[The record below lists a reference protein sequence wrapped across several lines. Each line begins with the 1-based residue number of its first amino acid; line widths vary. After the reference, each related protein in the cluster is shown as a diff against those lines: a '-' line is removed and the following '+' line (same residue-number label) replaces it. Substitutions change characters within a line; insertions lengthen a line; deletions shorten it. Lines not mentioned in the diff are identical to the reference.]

1 MSYGGKVRALPFRA
15 NPDFVMHWYKPLFQQ
30 AGFPVDKGPATIA
43 DLDKMIPALT
53 REQDGKLVQVGMQP
67 WDFYSTAPSL
77 TGSNTLNAW
86 VRAFGGSFYDEQKDV
101 LTFNHPRNIRAVEWF
116 TGWAQRLV
124 ASRVAELSTAVTNG
138 NANVPF
144 FVSRKW
150 AMHPLTPSAMQQ
162 IKKADPSLVTPEFI
176 GAGPMPYEAP
186 GKPGEVT
193 IGGWGVS
200 AVMGSKQVDA
210 AWEFIKYCGAS
221 VDGTLIIART
231 NGLPGWLKSPGLDE
245 IAKDPMQKPYID
257 GIRRAE
263 FAQYGYYVPVGP
275 SYAPLEEAVA
285 GKRTARDALDAMQRE
300 AEVMYDDY
308 KTRFKKK

>member
-1 MSYGGKVRALPFRA
+1 M
-15 NPDFVMHWYKPLFQQ
+15 
-30 AGFPVDKGPATIA
+30 
-43 DLDKMIPALT
+43 T
-53 REQDGKLVQVGMQP
+53 REREGKLVQVGMQP
-67 WDFYSTAPSL
+67 WDFYG
-77 TGSNTLNAW
+77 TGNNTLNAW
-86 VRAFGGSFYDEQKDV
+86 VRAFGGNFYDEQKDE
-101 LTFNHPRNIRAVEWF
+101 LTFNHPRNIRAVEWY
-116 TGWAQRLV
+116 TEWAKRIGADKV
-124 ASRVAELSTAVTNG
+124 TALTTEVTNG
-138 NANVPF
+138 NPNTPF
-144 FVSRKW
+144 FLSRKW
-150 AMHPLTPSAMQQ
+150 AMHPLTPSTMQAL
-162 IKKADPSLVTPEFI
+162 KKADPSLVTPDLI

-193 IGGWGVS
+193 IGGWGIA

-263 FAQYGYYVPVGP
+263 FAQFGFYVPVGP
-275 SYAPLEEAVA
+275 SYVPLDEAIA

-300 AEVMYDDY
+300 AAAMYDDY
-308 KTRFKKK
+308 KARFKKK